1 MGKAPSKT
9 ALVSGSFTVPSSAT
23 TGSTRMRVSMS
34 AGGVPSACETFS
46 YGEVEDYSIEIID
59 GNGNTNPPSK
69 PTNLAAS
76 ELQHHQQ
83 IYLGMLHG

>member
-1 MGKAPSKT
+1 MVNFPKT

-46 YGEVEDYSIEIID
+46 YGEVESFYR
-59 GNGNTNPPSK
+59 N
-69 PTNLAAS
+69 
-76 ELQHHQQ
+76 
-83 IYLGMLHG
+83 Y